1 MYYII
6 RLLVCVCLCVVGI
19 LLVNRFSKNNLIA
32 KRVILVVLSV
42 GLFLGACFLPIE
54 NVFVSFSSAEQVY
67 EYVNGNADIIAEIEG
82 EESSLVVENE
92 NGTYKYLI
100 VRKNQNKWYVDT
112 GINTK
117 MIRNEIRDNALI
129 AIYQYGNTNDYYVD
143 VVSLYGDAIQIV
155 DNKNSTFVEVN
166 KGANNSHRLYYA
178 YVNSLDETYEINVA
192 TVDGGAP

>member
-6 RLLVCVCLCVVGI
+6 RLLVCTCACVTGI
-19 LLVNRFSKNNLIA
+19 LIVNRFSKNNLIA
-32 KRVILVVLSV
+32 KRIIVIAIST
-42 GLFLGACFLPIE
+42 GFFLGACFLPIE
-54 NVFVSFSSAEQVY
+54 NMFVAFSSGEQVY

-117 MIRNEIRDNALI
+117 TIINEIRDNVLI
-129 AIYQYGNTNDYYVD
+129 TIYQYGNTNDYYVE
-143 VVSLYGDAIQIV
+143 VASLYGDTIQIV
-155 DNKNSTFVEVN
+155 DNKSSTFVEVN

-178 YVNSLDETYEINVA
+178 YVKSIDDTYEIN
-192 TVDGGAP
+192 TK